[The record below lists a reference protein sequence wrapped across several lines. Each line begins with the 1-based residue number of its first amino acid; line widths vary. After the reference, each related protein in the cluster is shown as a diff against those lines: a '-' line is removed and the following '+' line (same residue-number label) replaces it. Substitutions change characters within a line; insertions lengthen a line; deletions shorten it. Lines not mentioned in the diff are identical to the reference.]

1 MKSHGEGIRGRD
13 HMYSSESFWR
23 LCGNTCLKKPRG
35 ERGRQRKN
43 NHPEKRRCSHSQ
55 ASNSTDGK
63 GRSLSKGM
71 LTDLLWNVKDLFTVS
86 GNAFNLEILRGQ
98 GCIFKSGGSLSGSL
112 PHSLTLPPNM
122 RSS

>member
-13 HMYSSESFWR
+13 HVYSSESFWS
-23 LCGNTCLKKPRG
+23 LCGNICKKSQKENKVDN
-35 ERGRQRKN
+35 ERITVQRRDGT
-43 NHPEKRRCSHSQ
+43 HHSHT
-55 ASNSTDGK
+55 SNSTDGK

-112 PHSLTLPPNM
+112 PHSLTLHPNM

>member
-13 HMYSSESFWR
+13 HVYFSESFWR
-23 LCGNTCLKKPRG
+23 LCGNTCKKCQEEDEVDN
-35 ERGRQRKN
+35 ERITIQRRDGA
-43 NHPEKRRCSHSQ
+43 HHSHT
-55 ASNSTDGK
+55 SNSADGK